1 MCYVCYCGDVLTPL
15 VKSDLPLISKLYRF
29 YLLFNSI
36 KSITWSAVQGAAECV
51 RRSIVKQVE

>member
-15 VKSDLPLISKLYRF
+15 VKSDLPLISKLYRC
-29 YLLFNSI
+29 
-36 KSITWSAVQGAAECV
+36 AVQGAAECV